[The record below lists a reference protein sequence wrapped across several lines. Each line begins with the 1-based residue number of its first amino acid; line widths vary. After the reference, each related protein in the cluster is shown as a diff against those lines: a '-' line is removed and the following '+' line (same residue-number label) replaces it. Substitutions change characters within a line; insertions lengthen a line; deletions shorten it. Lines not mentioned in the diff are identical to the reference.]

1 MITVLYLLAWLQL
14 NMDWDSSVFE
24 WNIPF
29 LFQYLTDLTSS
40 LTVEHELVVYILY
53 CQKWGCLPLA
63 FQERGDLNPW
73 PVRAASS
80 ALMLSEVADIE
91 SYYVAQ
97 ALGYPTAALPLEMI
111 YN

>member
-1 MITVLYLLAWLQL
+1 MITVLCLLAWLQL
-14 NMDWDSSVFE
+14 NVDQDISVFE

-40 LTVEHELVVYILY
+40 LTVEQELVYTLY
-53 CQKWGCLPLA
+53 WQKWGCLPLT
-63 FQERGDLNPW
+63 FQERGDLNSW
-73 PVRAASS
+73 PARAASS
-80 ALMLSEVADIE
+80 ALILSEVTDIE
-91 SYYVAQ
+91 GYYVAQ